1 MKEKENYSKFI
12 NQYVDELN
20 EKYSTGQATEHTFRS
35 VLENLVKH
43 FNNNLHIINEAQ
55 RQKGIGAPDIT
66 IKKQNASVGYIETK
80 DINDDD
86 LEGKNKN
93 KEQFDRYKKGLSNIV
108 FTDYLKFVFYR
119 GSEFINEVR
128 IANITSSN
136 RIKPIKDNYETFFRL
151 MQDFL
156 SYKTED
162 IKSPEHLTERMVS
175 KAHSLREVILDNL
188 KEEKSELQKLFKYFS
203 ENFIEN
209 LDKNRFADLYTQTI
223 VYGLF
228 AARINY
234 QQSVN
239 NNEIDKEFNSANIL
253 DFFPKSNPFSFNL
266 FRFEKYF
273 NNNSNTD
280 WIIND
285 LIDLYSNVDLLDILS
300 SYNNKYSNADA
311 NDPIIYFYENFLAKY
326 NPEARKELGVWY
338 TPKPIVR
345 FIIKA
350 IDDILK
356 KEFKLNDGL
365 LENIQILDPATG
377 TGTFL
382 VEMIRYMYSIVKE
395 KKQEGSWNSLV
406 STNIIPRLNGFEL
419 LMVSYTI
426 AHLKLEMVLKETGYN
441 FSDDERLNVYLT
453 DSLAG
458 SKKIPELPYMNYI
471 SEENNNAN
479 QIKENPIMVVLG
491 NPPYNSFS
499 KNQDDWILEKLKD
512 YKLEPNSNIKL
523 QEKNFISLNDDYVK
537 FIRLG
542 EYFIER
548 NKGGIVAYINPHGFL
563 DNTTF
568 RGMRWNLL
576 QTFDKIYT
584 INLHGNL
591 RKQEKIAENTIDQNV
606 FDIQQGVSIN
616 LFVKNENRTSEKLA
630 DVYYC
635 DLHGSREEKLK
646 FLDTN
651 TTNSINWQKIEY
663 DTPYYFFS
671 PKDFSQ
677 IKDYETG
684 FSINNLFIKNNCG
697 FKTARD
703 IFTIYYNKIDL
714 KDTIERFLDTKDDEE
729 ARRVF
734 HLGNDTSGWK
744 ISTARKD
751 LEQYYPNKGSFV
763 EINYRPFDN
772 RFSFYTGKSSGWYS
786 RPRVDIMKHVID
798 GKEQNIGLC
807 LCKLIST
814 GNTYQHVFITD
825 KIIDMGAISNRVSES
840 AYLFPLYLY
849 TEDGYRIPNIKDKN
863 IIKEIENKTG
873 LKFTSEKEEN
883 GNTFAP
889 IDLMDYIYA
898 VLHCPNY
905 RNKYIEFLKI
915 EFPKIP
921 YPKNQEEFKYLINI
935 GSILRNLHLLKSDTL
950 NEFITEYKISGS
962 DEITKVRYNN
972 NRVYINEEQYF
983 DNVPEAIWNFKI
995 GSYQPAQTWL
1005 KARKGRR
1012 LEYDEITHYQKLIKS
1027 LYETNNIMNNELK
1040 DIEF

>member
-1 MKEKENYSKFI
+1 
-12 NQYVDELN
+12 
-20 EKYSTGQATEHTFRS
+20 
-35 VLENLVKH
+35 
-43 FNNNLHIINEAQ
+43 
-55 RQKGIGAPDIT
+55 
-66 IKKQNASVGYIETK
+66 
-80 DINDDD
+80 
-86 LEGKNKN
+86 
-93 KEQFDRYKKGLSNIV
+93 NIV

-426 AHLKLEMVLKETGYN
+426 AHLKLEMVLKETGYD
-441 FSDDERLNVYLT
+441 FSDDERLNIYLT

-458 SKKIPELPYMNYI
+458 SKNIPELPYMHYI

-491 NPPYNSFS
+491 NPPYNNNS
-499 KNQDDWILEKLKD
+499 KNHDEWIEEKIQD
-512 YKLEPNSNIKL
+512 YKLEPNSNKKL
-523 QEKNFISLNDDYVK
+523 LERKLNLDDDYVK

-548 NKGGIVAYINPHGFL
+548 NKCGIVAYINPHGFL

-568 RGMRWNLL
+568 RGMRWDLIN
-576 QTFDKIYT
+576 TFDKIYT
-584 INLHGNL
+584 LNLHGNL
-591 RKQEKIAENTIDQNV
+591 RKQEKTAENTIDQNV

-616 LFVKNENRTSEKLA
+616 IFVKNKNKPSEKLA
-630 DVYYC
+630 DVFYF
-635 DLHGSREEKLK
+635 DLYGRREEKLK
-646 FLDTN
+646 ILDTN
-651 TTNSINWQKIEY
+651 TINTINWTKIEY
-663 DTPYYFFS
+663 TSPYYFFA
-671 PKDFSQ
+671 PKDFSK
-677 IKDYETG
+677 INDYED
-684 FSINNLFIKNNCG
+684 FFALDNLFNKNVSG
-697 FKTARD
+697 IKTARD
-703 IFTIYYNKIDL
+703 NFTLYFNEIELKNAID
-714 KDTIERFLDTKDDEE
+714 KFISVKDDEE
-729 ARRVF
+729 ARSIF
-734 HLGNDTSGWK
+734 NIGNDSSAWE
-744 ISTARKD
+744 ISKARKD
-751 LEQYYPNKGSFV
+751 LELFYPNKGSF
-763 EINYRPFDN
+763 IKIDYRPFDY
-772 RFSFYTGKSSGWYS
+772 RYTFYTGKGCGFHQRARYDVMQHILNSKG
-786 RPRVDIMKHVID
+786 D
-798 GKEQNIGLC
+798 NIGLC
-807 LCKLIST
+807 LYDKIQDE
-814 GNTYQHVFITD
+814 NTYQHV
-825 KIIDMGAISNRVSES
+825 IISDSLIECHLLGSWAK
-840 AYLFPLYLY
+840 LFPLYLY

-883 GNTFAP
+883 DNTFAP
-889 IDLMDYIYA
+889 IDLMDFIYA

-935 GSILRNLHLLKSDTL
+935 GSKLRNLHLLKSDTL
-950 NEFITEYKISGS
+950 NEFITEYKVSGS
-962 DEITKVRYNN
+962 DEITKVRYSN

-983 DNVPEAIWNFKI
+983 DNVPEEIWNFKI
-995 GSYQPAQTWL
+995 GSYQPAQT
-1005 KARKGRR
+1005 
-1012 LEYDEITHYQKLIKS
+1012 
-1027 LYETNNIMNNELK
+1027 
-1040 DIEF
+1040 

>member
-35 VLENLVKH
+35 VLENLIKN

-66 IKKQNASVGYIETK
+66 IKKQNAAVGYIETK

-356 KEFKLNDGL
+356 KEFKLNEGL

-426 AHLKLEMVLKETGYN
+426 AHLKLEMVLKETGYD

-458 SKKIPELPYMNYI
+458 TKKIPELPYMNYI

-491 NPPYNSFS
+491 NPPYNNNS
-499 KNQDDWILEKLKD
+499 KNHDEWIEEKIQD
-512 YKLEPNSNIKL
+512 YKLEPNSNKKL
-523 QEKNFISLNDDYVK
+523 LEKKLNLDDDYVK

-548 NKGGIVAYINPHGFL
+548 NKCGIVAYINPHGFL

-568 RGMRWNLL
+568 RGMRWDLIN
-576 QTFDKIYT
+576 TFDKIYT

-591 RKQEKIAENTIDQNV
+591 RKQEKTAENTIDQNV
-606 FDIQQGVSIN
+606 FDIQQGVCIN
-616 LFVKNENRTSEKLA
+616 LFIRLSVNNTTTQQHNNTTTQQHNDGLA
-630 DVYYC
+630 EVFYC
-635 DLHGSREEKLK
+635 DLYGKREEKLE
-646 FLDTN
+646 FLNSN
-651 TTNSINWQKIEY
+651 TLNTINWTKIEY
-663 DTPYYFFS
+663 TSPYYFFA
-671 PKDFSQ
+671 PK
-677 IKDYETG
+677 
-684 FSINNLFIKNNCG
+684 
-697 FKTARD
+697 
-703 IFTIYYNKIDL
+703 
-714 KDTIERFLDTKDDEE
+714 
-729 ARRVF
+729 
-734 HLGNDTSGWK
+734 
-744 ISTARKD
+744 
-751 LEQYYPNKGSFV
+751 
-763 EINYRPFDN
+763 
-772 RFSFYTGKSSGWYS
+772 
-786 RPRVDIMKHVID
+786 
-798 GKEQNIGLC
+798 
-807 LCKLIST
+807 
-814 GNTYQHVFITD
+814 
-825 KIIDMGAISNRVSES
+825 
-840 AYLFPLYLY
+840 
-849 TEDGYRIPNIKDKN
+849 
-863 IIKEIENKTG
+863 
-873 LKFTSEKEEN
+873 
-883 GNTFAP
+883 
-889 IDLMDYIYA
+889 
-898 VLHCPNY
+898 
-905 RNKYIEFLKI
+905 
-915 EFPKIP
+915 
-921 YPKNQEEFKYLINI
+921 
-935 GSILRNLHLLKSDTL
+935 
-950 NEFITEYKISGS
+950 
-962 DEITKVRYNN
+962 
-972 NRVYINEEQYF
+972 
-983 DNVPEAIWNFKI
+983 
-995 GSYQPAQTWL
+995 
-1005 KARKGRR
+1005 
-1012 LEYDEITHYQKLIKS
+1012 
-1027 LYETNNIMNNELK
+1027 
-1040 DIEF
+1040 